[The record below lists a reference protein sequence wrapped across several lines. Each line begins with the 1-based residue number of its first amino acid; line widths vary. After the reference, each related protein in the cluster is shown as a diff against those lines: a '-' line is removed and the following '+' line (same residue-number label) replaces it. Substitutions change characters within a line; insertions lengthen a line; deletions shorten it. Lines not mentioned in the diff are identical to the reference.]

1 MTTDSTE
8 IQIII
13 KYYYKQS
20 YTDNLDNLE
29 EIDKFLE
36 PHTLPRPDY
45 KETENLNRPITSK
58 EVESVIKSL
67 PTKKNPAPDR
77 LIHWEILSKIKK
89 KLY

>member
-1 MTTDSTE
+1 MTTDTTE
-8 IQIII
+8 IEIII

-45 KETENLNRPITSK
+45 KETENLNRPKPSK
-58 EVESVIKSL
+58 E
-67 PTKKNPAPDR
+67 AA
-77 LIHWEILSKIKK
+77 
-89 KLY
+89 